1 MTAKLR
7 VYEVARDL
15 GMDQKA
21 LVSLLQSS
29 GVPDVRNHMSSIG
42 ADVVERIRRQLE
54 KQKAPAVVEAR
65 IHPTVVKRR
74 AAVRPAE
81 PQPAAPAPAAS
92 APAPAPVPASR
103 PSAPAPSAPAAASA
117 PPAPAAVVRRTKA
130 PASSP
135 GEPAPSAPAAAP
147 APTPA
152 PPPREPTPPP
162 VVVAPPPAPVAA
174 E

>member
-54 KQKAPAVVEAR
+54 KQKAPAVVEER
-65 IHPTVVKRR
+65 IHSAVVKRR
-74 AAVRPAE
+74 ARPA
-81 PQPAAPAPAAS
+81 PPGAAPAAPPAAS
-92 APAPAPVPASR
+92 S
-103 PSAPAPSAPAAASA
+103 APSASAAPVSQ
-117 PPAPAAVVRRTKA
+117 PV
-130 PASSP
+130 SS
-135 GEPAPSAPAAAP
+135 AAAP
-147 APTPA
+147 
-152 PPPREPTPPP
+152 PP
-162 VVVAPPPAPVAA
+162 
-174 E
+174 

>member
-54 KQKAPAVVEAR
+54 KQKAPSVVEAR
-65 IHPTVVKRR
+65 DARR
-74 AAVRPAE
+74 ARVF
-81 PQPAAPAPAAS
+81 
-92 APAPAPVPASR
+92 VD
-103 PSAPAPSAPAAASA
+103 
-117 PPAPAAVVRRTKA
+117 
-130 PASSP
+130 ASSAS
-135 GEPAPSAPAAAP
+135 GARGGMKL
-147 APTPA
+147 PTNLN
-152 PPPREPTPPP
+152 RQ
-162 VVVAPPPAPVAA
+162 
-174 E
+174 